1 MGGDCFIF
9 QGETYEGN
17 VYLATSLSSCADLAF
32 FWQLSPIAY
41 LFNFFLKE
49 PNRQIMYFVRL
60 FSYIIGETHNN
71 TTLLNFSGKESYQNG
86 KISRAKKEVDL
97 FFKLARA
104 K

>member
-49 PNRQIMYFVRL
+49 PNRQIMYFVRI
-60 FSYIIGETHNN
+60 FSYIIGETHNY
-71 TTLLNFSGKESYQNG
+71 TTLLNFQERNLTKMVRLAEP
-86 KISRAKKEVDL
+86 KK
-97 FFKLARA
+97 R
-104 K
+104 